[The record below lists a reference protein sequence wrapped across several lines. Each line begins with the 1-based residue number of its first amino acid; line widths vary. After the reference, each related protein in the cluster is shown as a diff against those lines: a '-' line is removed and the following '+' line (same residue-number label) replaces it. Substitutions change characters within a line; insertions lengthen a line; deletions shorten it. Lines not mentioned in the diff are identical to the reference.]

1 MRRWAHTPLLFICLA
16 LAGCVSTSKKPW
28 HGPNVESGQILSRAV
43 KQGKTVKLAILGR
56 AAVEMTRQ
64 ELDYF
69 DVKKERW
76 EESRTQQEN
85 GGFANHFQRQLGES
99 ATFEILKGDIINAI
113 VLGRKFES
121 PGRPLEQ
128 EAVEIAN
135 FARASHLAYWTLTRI
150 PYGQYKILDKLT
162 LKLIEIPTGKT
173 LSIEAF
179 QEVKK

>member
-1 MRRWAHTPLLFICLA
+1 MRRWAHTFLFLACLA
-16 LAGCVSTSKKPW
+16 LAGCATASKKPW
-28 HGPNVESGQILSRAV
+28 HGSDMETGQILSRV
-43 KQGKTVKLAILGR
+43 LKQGKAVKLAILGR
-56 AAVEMTRQ
+56 AVAEMTRQ

-69 DVKKERW
+69 DLKKERW

-85 GGFANHFQRQLGES
+85 SGFVNHFERQLGEFK
-99 ATFEILKGDIINAI
+99 TFEILKSDVLDAI

-162 LKLIEIPTGKT
+162 IKLIEIPAGRT